1 MTQDIVLQYLLKKFP
16 FLEGKIR
23 APRARRVFIED
34 ITANFDE
41 VFDYAV
47 SELEFSI
54 MLTIS
59 GLDEGD
65 RITFAYHIARTDGN
79 ILTIKRSAPKS
90 DPVIKTITP
99 KFFSADIYER
109 ELVDLLGVRVEGLPA
124 GNRYPLPD
132 DWPKG
137 EYPLRK
143 DWKKPGTAA
152 KEEAKS
158 NEQA

>member
-1 MTQDIVLQYLLKKFP
+1 MTQDEILQNLFKKFP

-23 APRARRVFIED
+23 APRARRIIIDD

-54 MLTIS
+54 LCTIT

-65 RITFAYHIARTDGN
+65 RITFIYHIARVDGT
-79 ILTIKRSAPKS
+79 ILSIKRSSPKS

-99 KFFSADIYER
+99 QFVGADIYER
-109 ELVDLLGVRVEGLPA
+109 ELVDLLGVRVEGLPE
-124 GNRYPLPD
+124 GNRYPLSD

-143 DWKKPGTAA
+143 DWKKGNS
-152 KEEAKS
+152 KS
-158 NEQA
+158 